1 MRRIEPMK
9 WDNIFDK
16 KLLKNI
22 DIGIIIS
29 IILLFGSGI
38 IAISSA
44 TGVMHGGS
52 IGYIKIQSVAFILG
66 IIAIIIILFFDYNT
80 FGDMSRIIYAVNIIL
95 LVAVL
100 IFGKE
105 IKGSK
110 SWFVLGPV
118 NFQPSEIVKIG
129 FILSFAKLLEKK
141 EGTLNTIKGMMPI
154 ILYIIPIIGLIL
166 RQPDF
171 GTALVFV
178 FFIAFMMYAAG
189 MSYKYILGTG
199 VLVLLSLPL
208 MWFKFFDNYQKNRIR
223 VFFNPELDR
232 LGSGY
237 HVIQSKIAIGSGQFT
252 GKGLFKGTQNNL
264 GFIPERH
271 TDFIFSVI
279 GEELGLIGSVI
290 IIFIFLMLLMR
301 CIYIA
306 KISKDSYGK
315 YICVG
320 VMGMFLFHV
329 LENIGMTIGIM
340 PVTGIPLPFVSYG
353 GSSLLTNMISIGLV
367 LNVGMRRQIIRF

>member
-1 MRRIEPMK
+1 MK

-22 DIGIIIS
+22 DMGIIIS
-29 IILLFGSGI
+29 VILLFAGGI
-38 IAISSA
+38 VAISSA
-44 TGVMHGGS
+44 TGVARGES
-52 IGYIKIQSVAFILG
+52 LGYIKIQSVAFILG
-66 IIAIIIILFFDYNT
+66 IIGIIVILCFDYNT
-80 FGDMSRIIYAVNIIL
+80 FGDMSRIIYAVSIL
-95 LVAVL
+95 LLIAVL
-100 IFGKE
+100 LFGKE

-110 SWFVLGPV
+110 SWFDLGPV

-129 FILSFAKLLEKK
+129 FILSFAKILEKR
-141 EGTLNTIKGMMPI
+141 EGTLDTIKGMIPVI
-154 ILYIIPIIGLIL
+154 IYIIPIIGLIL
-166 RQPDF
+166 LQNDF
-171 GTALVFV
+171 GTALVFI
-178 FFIAFMMYAAG
+178 FFIAFMVFAAG
-189 MSYKYILGTG
+189 ISYKYILGAG
-199 VLVLLSLPL
+199 VFALLSLPL
-208 MWFKFFDNYQKNRIR
+208 LWFKFFGDYQKKRIL
-223 VFFNPELDR
+223 VFFNPELDK

-290 IIFIFLMLLMR
+290 IILLFMILILR

-315 YICVG
+315 YVCIG
-320 VMGMFLFHV
+320 VMAMFLFHV

-353 GSSLLTNMISIGLV
+353 GSSLLTNMMSIGLV

>member
-1 MRRIEPMK
+1 MK

-22 DIGIIIS
+22 DVGIIIS
-29 IILLFGSGI
+29 MILLFAGGI
-38 IAISSA
+38 VAIASA
-44 TGVMHGGS
+44 TGVTHGGS
-52 IGYIKIQSVAFILG
+52 LNHIKIQSVAFILG
-66 IIAIIIILFFDYNT
+66 MIAIIIILFFDYNT
-80 FGDMSRIIYAVNIIL
+80 FGDMSKLIYAVSIIL

-105 IKGSK
+105 VKGSK
-110 SWFVLGPV
+110 SWFDLGLV

-129 FILSFAKLLEKK
+129 FILSFAKLLEKR
-141 EGTLNTIKGMMPI
+141 EGTLDTIKGIIPI
-154 ILYIIPIIGLIL
+154 ILYIVPIIGLIL
-166 RQPDF
+166 LQNDF
-171 GTALVFV
+171 GTALVFI
-178 FFIAFMMYAAG
+178 FFIAFMVFAAG
-189 MSYKYILGTG
+189 MSYKFILGTG
-199 VLVLLSLPL
+199 VLAVLSLPL
-208 MWFKFFDNYQKNRIR
+208 LWFKFFGDYQKKRIL
-223 VFFNPELDR
+223 VFFNPELDK

-252 GKGLFKGTQNNL
+252 GKGLFRGTQNNL

-290 IIFIFLMLLMR
+290 IIFLFMLLITR

-306 KISKDSYGK
+306 RISKDSYGK
-315 YICVG
+315 YICIG
-320 VMGMFLFHV
+320 IMALLLFHV

-353 GSSLLTNMISIGLV
+353 GSSLLTNMISVGLV
-367 LNVGMRRQIIRF
+367 LNVGMRRQVIRF

>member
-1 MRRIEPMK
+1 MK

-22 DIGIIIS
+22 DVGIIIS
-29 IILLFGSGI
+29 MILLFAGGI
-38 IAISSA
+38 VAIASA
-44 TGVMHGGS
+44 TGVTHGGS
-52 IGYIKIQSVAFILG
+52 LNHIKIQSVAFILG
-66 IIAIIIILFFDYNT
+66 MIAIIIILFFDYNT
-80 FGDMSRIIYAVNIIL
+80 FGDMSKLIYAVSIIL

-105 IKGSK
+105 VKGSK
-110 SWFVLGPV
+110 SWFDLGLV

-129 FILSFAKLLEKK
+129 FILSFAKLLEKR
-141 EGTLNTIKGMMPI
+141 EGTLDTIKGIIPI
-154 ILYIIPIIGLIL
+154 ILYIVPIIGLIL
-166 RQPDF
+166 LQNDF
-171 GTALVFV
+171 GTALVFI
-178 FFIAFMMYAAG
+178 FFIAFMVFAAG
-189 MSYKYILGTG
+189 I
-199 VLVLLSLPL
+199 SLPL
-208 MWFKFFDNYQKNRIR
+208 LWFKFFGDYQKKRIL
-223 VFFNPELDR
+223 VFFNPELDK

-252 GKGLFKGTQNNL
+252 GKGLFRGTQNNL

-290 IIFIFLMLLMR
+290 IIFLFMLLITR

-306 KISKDSYGK
+306 RISKDSYGK
-315 YICVG
+315 YICIG
-320 VMGMFLFHV
+320 IMAMLLFHV

-340 PVTGIPLPFVSYG
+340 PGIPLPFVSYG
-353 GSSLLTNMISIGLV
+353 GSSLLTNMISVGLV
-367 LNVGMRRQIIRF
+367 LNVGMRRQVIRF